1 MKHFFTS
8 LLSLLFLTSF
18 AQNIPSSAQQANLK
32 QLENKFQS
40 LFETN
45 QTPLQDYLKRTN
57 QPARIL
63 KPNGGVQTV
72 EYLSPTGMPIFYQT
86 LNLGGARTVQTN
98 KVWPG
103 GIAGTSLTGN
113 GMTNRLGIWDGGRVL
128 TTHQEFG
135 SRVSQIDGTTTLDDH
150 ATHVAGTMVA
160 TGVSANAKGMSY
172 QAPLKAYYWDNDASE
187 MTAAAA
193 AGMILSNH
201 SYGQVCGW
209 QTNDFVNYKWYGDV
223 SVSATKDYRFGFY
236 DNSAA
241 QFDEIAFNAP
251 NYLICQAAG
260 NDRDDK
266 LPANITTHEFLNR
279 STDQWVSSTA
289 PRDPDGP
296 YDCMLPSACAKN
308 VLTVG
313 AINELSNGWV
323 NAAGVTMS
331 SFSDWGPTDDG
342 RIKPDVVAKGVGV
355 YSTVS
360 DSNDAYDTYQGTS
373 MATPVTTGSLLLV
386 QQHYNNLKGKFMRSA
401 SLKGLIIHTVDE
413 AGPAEGPDY
422 SFGWGVVNT
431 FKAVKHI
438 TDSNYNQIQERT
450 LASNA
455 TFNQGISSD
464 GTTPLKVTI
473 CWTDRAG
480 TPPAPSLNP
489 TTRMLV
495 NDLDIRITRS
505 SDNTVYLPYILNPA
519 SPASPATKGD
529 NNRDN
534 VEQIFIAAPTAGAYT
549 ITVSHKGT
557 LAANA
562 AQNYSLIISGIVGK
576 PAAAFTANVQNIC
589 SGQNVTFTDQSGGN
603 PTGRTWYFPGGN
615 PSTSS
620 ATAVTVNYANAGTY
634 PVALKVS
641 NALGI
646 DSFYSAQF
654 IKVGG
659 LSLPFNETFEN
670 SSSTL
675 SNWTIQNPNN
685 DSTWRLANVG
695 GSAPGNQA
703 YCMPFYNY
711 GNINRI
717 DALITPPL
725 NFKGYTNINLSLKH
739 AYTLD
744 FDGGRPDSLKFY
756 VSTDCGSTWTLLN
769 INGGIVPTRA
779 IVGTEFSPTLTS
791 DWCSTS
797 CYTIN
802 LSAYSG
808 MSNIRIKFEAKNN
821 HRNNLYIDNVSITG
835 DQLQPVTKFGLTNT
849 AVCAG
854 LPVTFFDS
862 TDNNPASW
870 NWTFTGA
877 STTSSTLQNPVII
890 YNTPGTYSVKLR
902 TVNGVGVDSLTKTD
916 YVTVL
921 PSPNKPNV
929 KSTSDGFCVGD
940 SVLLSTDSV
949 SSGFQWY
956 NNNILINAANASSY
970 YATLGGNYNVYLIGS
985 NGCAAVSSVKTILS
999 GNKPDMPVVTT
1010 NLSSNAFCEGGTA
1023 TLTSSAATG
1032 NQWYKNGSMISGQT
1046 AKTFATQDSGAYVV
1060 RVISSG
1066 CPSDPSNQIDLS
1078 IKPKPLTSAIATND
1092 TARNN
1097 ADATYN
1103 VAATTGSTYQWT
1115 ITNGT
1120 VKSGAGTASVVIT
1133 WGAQGTGKVAVQETA
1148 ANGCKGESKTL
1159 DVTVFPKV
1167 GLEQLSFMQG
1177 IKVFPNP
1184 MHDELTVTFINNQSK
1199 IATVKLV
1206 NIVGQTVS
1214 EEMLTGIAAGM
1225 NYTLDVSKLNA
1236 GIYFIEISSSE
1247 GTKQV
1252 KLIKK

>member
-8 LLSLLFLTSF
+8 LLGLVFFVAS
-18 AQNIPSSAQQANLK
+18 AQNTPDNIQQANLK
-32 QLENKFQS
+32 QLELKFQS

-45 QTPLQDYLKRTN
+45 QTPVQDYLKRTN
-57 QPARIL
+57 LPARIE
-63 KPNGGVQTV
+63 KPNGGVQTL
-72 EYLSPTGMPIFYQT
+72 EYLSPTGMPIYYQT

-103 GIAGTSLTGN
+103 GVAGTSLTGS
-113 GMTNRLGIWDGGRVL
+113 GMTNRLGIWDGGAVR
-128 TTHQEFG
+128 TSHQEFG
-135 SRVSQIDGTTTLDDH
+135 SRVSQIDGTITLDDH

-160 TGVSANAKGMSY
+160 AGVSANAKGMAY
-172 QAPLKAYYWDNDASE
+172 QAPLKAYYWDNDISE
-187 MTAAAA
+187 MAAAAA

-209 QTNDFVNYKWYGDV
+209 QTSDFINYRWYGDV
-223 SVSATKDYRFGFY
+223 SVSTTEDYRFGFY

-266 LPANITTHEFLNR
+266 LPAGVTTHEYLNR
-279 STDQWVSSTA
+279 NTGQWISSTA
-289 PRDPDGP
+289 TRKADGQ

-313 AINELSNGWV
+313 AINELTNGWV

-355 YSTVS
+355 FSSVSTGNT
-360 DSNDAYDTYQGTS
+360 DYDTYQGTS

-401 SLKGLIIHTVDE
+401 SLKGLIIHTADE

-431 FKAVKHI
+431 FKAVKLI
-438 TDSNYNQIQERT
+438 SDSNYNQIQERI
-450 LASNA
+450 LANN
-455 TFNQGISSD
+455 TTYTQGISSD

-480 TPPAPSLNP
+480 TPLSPTLNSP
-489 TTRMLV
+489 TRMLV

-505 SDNTVYLPYILNPA
+505 SDNTVFLPYILNPA
-519 SPASPATKGD
+519 SPASAATKGD

-557 LAANA
+557 LASSA

-576 PAAAFTANVQNIC
+576 PAAAFTANTQNIC
-589 SGQNVTFTDQSGGN
+589 ANQTITFTDQSGGN

-620 ATAVTVNYANAGTY
+620 ASSVVVMYPNAGSF
-634 PVALKVS
+634 PVALKVN
-641 NALGI
+641 NALGV
-646 DSFYSAQF
+646 DSFYSANY
-654 IKVGG
+654 IRVGG
-659 LSLPFNETFEN
+659 LSLPFTETFEN

-675 SNWTIQNPNN
+675 SSWTIQNPNN
-685 DSTWRLANVG
+685 DSTWRIAAVG
-695 GSAPGNQA
+695 GSAPGNRA

-711 GNINRI
+711 GNINRL
-717 DALITPPL
+717 DGLITPPL
-725 NFKGYTNINLSLKH
+725 NFKGYTNINLSFQH

-744 FDGGRPDSLKFY
+744 GNFGNPDTLKFY
-756 VSTDCGSTWTLLN
+756 VSTDCGTTWTLLN
-769 INGGIVPTRA
+769 INGGIVSTRP
-779 IVGTEFSPTLTS
+779 IVGTEFAPTAPS
-791 DWCSTS
+791 DWCSTT
-797 CYTIN
+797 CYSIN

-808 MSNIRIKFEAKNN
+808 MSNIKIKFEAKNN

-835 DQLQPVTKFGLTNT
+835 DQIKPATKFGLPNT
-849 AVCAG
+849 TICAG

-862 TDNNPASW
+862 TENNPSSW

-877 STTSSTLQNPVII
+877 SVTSSTLQNPSVT
-890 YNTPGTYSVKLR
+890 YLVPGVYSVKLK
-902 TVNGVGVDSLTKTD
+902 TQNGGGADSLTKTD
-916 YVTVL
+916 YITVL
-921 PSPNKPNV
+921 PSPNKPNI
-929 KSTSDGFCVGD
+929 KSVLDGFCIGD
-940 SVLLSTDSV
+940 STLLSTDSA

-956 NNNILINAANASSY
+956 NNNILINGANASTY
-970 YATLGGNYNVYLIGS
+970 MATLGGTYRVYVLGA
-985 NGCAAVSSVKTILS
+985 NGCGAASEPKVILS
-999 GNKPDMPVVTT
+999 GNKPDVPVVTT
-1010 NLSSNAFCEGGTA
+1010 NLSGSSFCEGGTA
-1023 TLTSSAATG
+1023 TLTSSAASG
-1032 NQWYKNGSMISGQT
+1032 NQWFKNGNMLTGQT
-1046 AKTFATQDSGAYVV
+1046 GKTFATQDSGVFMV
-1060 RVISSG
+1060 KVISSG
-1066 CPSDPSNQIDLS
+1066 CPSDPSNEIALS
-1078 IKPKPLTSAIATND
+1078 IKPKPITSAINGND

-1097 ADATYN
+1097 SDASYSVTGN
-1103 VAATTGSTYQWT
+1103 TGSTYQWT
-1115 ITNGT
+1115 VTNGS
-1120 VKSGAGTASVVIT
+1120 VKSGAGTASVVVT
-1133 WGAQGTGKVAVQETA
+1133 WGAQGTGKLTVQETST
-1148 ANGCKGESKTL
+1148 NGCKGETKSL

-1167 GLEQLSFMQG
+1167 GLNSVSFVQG
-1177 IKVFPNP
+1177 INVFPNP
-1184 MHDELTVTFINNQSK
+1184 MHEEVTVRFANNHS
-1199 IATVKLV
+1199 ITATIKLV

-1214 EEMLTGIAAGM
+1214 QEFLSGITAGM
-1225 NYTLDVSKLNA
+1225 QHTIDVSKLNA

-1247 GTKQV
+1247 GIKQE